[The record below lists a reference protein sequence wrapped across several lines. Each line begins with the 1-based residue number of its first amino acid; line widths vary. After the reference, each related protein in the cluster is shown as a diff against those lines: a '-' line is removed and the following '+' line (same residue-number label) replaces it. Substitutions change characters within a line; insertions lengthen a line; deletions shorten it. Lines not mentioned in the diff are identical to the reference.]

1 MLDSSLVG
9 NVWSGGT
16 IQIEF
21 LPHAQYFCN
30 SFQSHQN
37 HNQEKPITEDE
48 QINKRRVFLKGGNQ
62 TGGNTFSLLFFPYM
76 LKINNLELNQ
86 IAQCK

>member
-1 MLDSSLVG
+1 MEL
-9 NVWSGGT
+9 GT
-16 IQIEF
+16 IEF

-48 QINKRRVFLKGGNQ
+48 QINKRRFFYFKKGENQ
-62 TGGNTFSLLFFPYM
+62 TGANTFSLLFS
-76 LKINNLELNQ
+76 LHAQNQ
-86 IAQCK
+86 PFETKSDAQCK